1 MDVAL
6 PPADRELSSL
16 ADVVWVERAVAEQL
30 AFKLV
35 ALNLVL
41 VADLRRYVGRCI
53 DEVEAAWDELER
65 AEEQRTAALAALA
78 RVWGRPAPSLGLR
91 DLVEE
96 APEPWATVFA
106 DHRDHLRSLLTE
118 VARASADN
126 AELCRATLGQLDDDL
141 AELGAGARR
150 AGTAVR
156 TPLRLVGTHA
166 GGAT

>member
-65 AEEQRTAALAALA
+65 AEEQRNAALAALS
-78 RVWGRPAPSLGLR
+78 RVWDRPEATLGLR

-106 DHRDHLRSLLTE
+106 DHRDHLRPLLAE

-126 AELCRATLGQLDDDL
+126 ARLCRATLEQLDDDL
-141 AELGAGARR
+141 AELAAGVRR
-150 AGTAVR
+150 AGTAAR
-156 TPLRLVGTHA
+156 TPFRLVGTDA
-166 GGAT
+166 GGET